1 MNTSAT
7 VIIISTTSAAAA
19 SQSWLRCVTSAR
31 CINRCR
37 KFMACPRLLLDVV
50 LVELAAGLAGLVDR
64 GNRLLDLRRHPLL
77 ELGDVG
83 VGQGV
88 DLHALL
94 DELLAAVPFGR
105 LPQLAVLL

>member
-50 LVELAAGLAGLVDR
+50 LVELAAGLAGLVDG
-64 GNRLLDLRRHPLL
+64 GNRLLDLRRHSLRSEEHTSELQSPVHLVCRLLL
-77 ELGDVG
+77 EKKKED
-83 VGQGV
+83 
-88 DLHALL
+88 
-94 DELLAAVPFGR
+94 
-105 LPQLAVLL
+105 